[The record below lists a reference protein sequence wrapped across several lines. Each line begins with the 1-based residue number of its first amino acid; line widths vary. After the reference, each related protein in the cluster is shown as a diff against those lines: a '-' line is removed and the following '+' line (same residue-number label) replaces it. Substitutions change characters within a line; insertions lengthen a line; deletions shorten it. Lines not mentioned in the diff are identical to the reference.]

1 VGQIPEWLD
10 WTSEDDTIT
19 WHFHSDIYRLPKDHS
34 GELLVGREVMAGM
47 VLLGDDGEVV
57 NGTDDSLEQEWRELA
72 LPTFNSFAIE
82 SRVGWVKGL
91 HEKL

>member
-1 VGQIPEWLD
+1 
-10 WTSEDDTIT
+10 
-19 WHFHSDIYRLPKDHS
+19 
-34 GELLVGREVMAGM
+34 MADM

-57 NGTDDSLEQEWRELA
+57 SGTNASLEQEWRELA

-91 HEKL
+91 SDRLYVHPEYSVESADCQCDVQR